1 MNSKKTTLF
10 FVTISI
16 ILVLTVIHATNIF
29 YSSLND
35 QKKELKLIEI
45 KKGMGLS
52 EISLLLLQKE
62 IINHRYIFNI
72 QIIIRGSSSKL
83 RVGNYEL
90 SPSMT
95 QNKIYKTLIHGNV
108 ATRSVT
114 IPEGFT
120 VKMIVNSWK
129 S

>member
-52 EISLLLLQKE
+52 EISLLLYSYKKKLL
-62 IINHRYIFNI
+62 IIVIYLI
-72 QIIIRGSSSKL
+72 SKL
-83 RVGNYEL
+83 
-90 SPSMT
+90 
-95 QNKIYKTLIHGNV
+95 
-108 ATRSVT
+108 
-114 IPEGFT
+114 
-120 VKMIVNSWK
+120 
-129 S
+129 